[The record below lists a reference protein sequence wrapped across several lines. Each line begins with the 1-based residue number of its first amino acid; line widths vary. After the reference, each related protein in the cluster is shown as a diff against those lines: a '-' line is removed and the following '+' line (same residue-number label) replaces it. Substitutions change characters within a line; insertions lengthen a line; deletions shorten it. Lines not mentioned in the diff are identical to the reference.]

1 MLIDVICNLFFHSR
15 VSLKDHSVK
24 VSAQTKIKKNE
35 EITIHYLSFV
45 HGNIKRKN
53 AMRNNWMFDCTC
65 SRCQDPTEMGSYLS
79 AIKCFKG

>member
-1 MLIDVICNLFFHSR
+1 MSG
-15 VSLKDHSVK
+15 
-24 VSAQTKIKKNE
+24 E